1 MYNLQGHPFIP
12 AQMRGDVLFMLRV
25 AGDSD
30 LTDLLWHCLISIVS
44 EAIHTF
50 YSLFFPHLGRVHYM
64 AD

>member
-1 MYNLQGHPFIP
+1 
-12 AQMRGDVLFMLRV
+12 MLRV